1 MVISRGSNPELVTGS
16 IVAKLSAR
24 NRHLLRS
31 FAVCATVVLL
41 GSTFVA
47 VFVSVP
53 MEPRADTFGSSDV
66 FPSYGFGGY
75 VVQGTVRH
83 IQASWRIPTI
93 APTSPSGIAATW
105 IGAQDKS
112 GKGFIQIG
120 VNEYAQQKGEDFYE
134 AFWSD
139 TAVKFH
145 PQPLGALSS
154 GETVQASMKRD
165 RSGWQISL
173 RDPSGNFSVS
183 RHISF
188 GVGIDYTSAQWLQED
203 PTSGLVVA
211 QDVPY
216 PVMAN
221 VRFTNLLVN
230 GVKPRLRIRDAQV
243 LITSSGEIEIP
254 TPVSDNSFTF
264 TSPHGPQRQYLDDA
278 RRADYGDST
287 FQVEFTHW
295 TSLSASQKHR
305 YAQHLIDT
313 LVLLSKELETQSW
326 PQPARKPISQLLLVT
341 REQIADLQT
350 WSAGGL
356 ARKGRGYVKFEAT
369 EKAHQRTANRVRASL
384 NLPPVQ

>member
-1 MVISRGSNPELVTGS
+1 LVISRGSKPELVTGP
-16 IVAKLSAR
+16 IVEKLSAR
-24 NRHLLRS
+24 NRYLVRY

-41 GSTFVA
+41 GATFVA

-53 MEPRADTFGSSDV
+53 TERSADTFGSSDV
-66 FPSYGFGGY
+66 FPPYGFGGY
-75 VVQGTVRH
+75 VIQGTVRH
-83 IQASWRIPTI
+83 IQASWTVPTI

-173 RDPSGNFSVS
+173 RNPSGNFSVS
-183 RHISF
+183 RHIFF

-230 GVKPRLRIRDAQV
+230 GVKPRLRLRDAPTMPLPSRRPTARNV
-243 LITSSGEIEIP
+243 NTSMTLDVP
-254 TPVSDNSFTF
+254 TTETPPFRSSSPTGSPSLLHKSTDTHNTWLTRWCCCQRSSKHSRGRNRPENPFRSCCSSPANKLPTF
-264 TSPHGPQRQYLDDA
+264 TLGVLGVLRGRDA
-278 RRADYGDST
+278 GT
-287 FQVEFTHW
+287 
-295 TSLSASQKHR
+295 
-305 YAQHLIDT
+305 
-313 LVLLSKELETQSW
+313 
-326 PQPARKPISQLLLVT
+326 
-341 REQIADLQT
+341 
-350 WSAGGL
+350 
-356 ARKGRGYVKFEAT
+356 
-369 EKAHQRTANRVRASL
+369 
-384 NLPPVQ
+384 